1 MVLWNISGKK
11 PRGRYDHFIGFI
23 SNDNNMNNFVFF
35 PATKYVFGRGV
46 ENKVAEQLKAFGM
59 KKPLV
64 VYGKGSVVKSGLLDR
79 VKKSLDDAGIPF
91 AELGGVQPNP
101 VDSKV
106 YEGIEIANKEGIDSV
121 LAVGGG
127 SSIDTAKA
135 IAAALPYDGDFWD
148 FYVGK
153 AKVTE
158 ALPVGVILTI
168 PAAGSE
174 GSGNTVITKLE
185 GLHKLGMG
193 SDVLRPKFAL
203 MNPELTFTLPPY
215 QTAAGITDMLAH
227 IMERYF
233 SNTPNVEITDRV
245 AEGVMKAIIYEA
257 PKVIANP
264 EDYDARANIM
274 WSGTLAHNGVCS
286 GGREEDWATHGLEH
300 ELSAV
305 YDVTHGAGLA
315 VMFPAWMT
323 YAMKENPGKIAQFA
337 RRVFDVCEGDD
348 RKAAA
353 KGIEALKKFLSSIGM
368 PISMKELGIESP
380 NVSLLADKVTE
391 NKGEVFGNYIKIDR
405 SVAEKIYQLA
415 SK

>member
-1 MVLWNISGKK
+1 
-11 PRGRYDHFIGFI
+11 
-23 SNDNNMNNFVFF
+23 MNNFVFY

-46 ENKVAEQLKAFGM
+46 ENKVAEQLQAFSM
-59 KKPLV
+59 KKPLI
-64 VYGKGSVVKSGLLDR
+64 VYGKGSVVRSGLLDR
-79 VKKSLDDAGIPF
+79 VKKSLVDAGIPF

-101 VDSKV
+101 VDAKV
-106 YEGIEIANKEGIDSV
+106 YEGIELARKENIDSV

-135 IAAALPYDGDFWD
+135 IAAAIPYDGDYWD
-148 FYVGK
+148 FYSGK
-153 AKVTE
+153 AKVTK
-158 ALPVGVILTI
+158 ALPVGVVLTI

-174 GSGNTVITKLE
+174 GSGNTVITKLD
-185 GLHKLGMG
+185 GLHKIGMG
-193 SDVLRPKFAL
+193 SDKLRPRFAL

-215 QTAAGITDMLAH
+215 QTAAGITDMMAH

-233 SNTPNVEITDRV
+233 SNTPEVEITDRI
-245 AEGVMKAIIYEA
+245 AEGVMKAIIAEA

-305 YDVTHGAGLA
+305 YNVTHGAGLA

-323 YAMKENPGKIAQFA
+323 YAMKENPFKLAQFA
-337 RRVFDVCEGDD
+337 RRVFDIEEEDD
-348 RKAAA
+348 KKAAA
-353 KGIEALKKFLSSIGM
+353 LGIEALKKFLSSIGM
-368 PISMKELGIESP
+368 PTSMRQLGIENP
-380 NVSLLADKVTE
+380 DIELLAKKVTE

-405 SVAEKIYQLA
+405 DVAKDIYSLA
-415 SK
+415 K

>member
-1 MVLWNISGKK
+1 
-11 PRGRYDHFIGFI
+11 
-23 SNDNNMNNFVFF
+23 MNNFIFY
-35 PATKYVFGRGV
+35 PATKYVFGKGV
-46 ENKVAEQLKAFGM
+46 EEKVADQLSEFGM
-59 KKPLV
+59 KKPLI
-64 VYGKGSVVKSGLLDR
+64 VYGKGSVIRSGLLDR
-79 VKKSLDDAGIPF
+79 IKNSLDKSGIPY
-91 AELGGVQPNP
+91 AELSGVQPNP

-106 YEGIEIANKEGIDSV
+106 YEGIEIAKKEGIDSV

-135 IAAALPYDGDFWD
+135 IAAAIPYDGDFWD
-148 FYVGK
+148 FYCGK
-153 AKVTE
+153 ANVTK
-158 ALPVGVILTI
+158 ALPVGVVLTI

-174 GSGNTVITKLE
+174 GSGNSVITKLD

-215 QTAAGITDMLAH
+215 QTAAGITDMMAH

-245 AEGVMKAIIYEA
+245 AEGVLRAIISEA

-286 GGREEDWATHGLEH
+286 GGREEDWSTHGLEH

-323 YAMKENPGKIAQFA
+323 YALKENPGKLAQFA
-337 RRVFDVCEGDD
+337 RRVFDVKESDD
-348 RKAAA
+348 MKAAA
-353 KGIEALKKFLSSIGM
+353 LGIAALKEFLASIGM
-368 PISMKELGIESP
+368 PTSMKELGIENP
-380 NVSLLADKVTE
+380 DIELLAKKVIE
-391 NKGEVFGNYIKIDR
+391 NKGEVFGNYIEINQPIA
-405 SVAEKIYQLA
+405 AEIYTLA
-415 SK
+415 K

>member
-1 MVLWNISGKK
+1 
-11 PRGRYDHFIGFI
+11 
-23 SNDNNMNNFVFF
+23 MNNFLFY
-35 PATKYVFGRGV
+35 PATKYVFGKGV
-46 ENKVAEQLKAFGM
+46 EEKVADQLSEFGM
-59 KKPLV
+59 KKPLI
-64 VYGKGSVVKSGLLDR
+64 VYGKGSVIRSGLLDR
-79 VKKSLDDAGIPF
+79 IKNSLDKSGIPY

-106 YEGIEIANKEGIDSV
+106 YEGIEIAKKEGIDSV

-135 IAAALPYDGDFWD
+135 IAAAIPYDGDFWD
-148 FYVGK
+148 FYCGK
-153 AKVTE
+153 ANVTK
-158 ALPVGVILTI
+158 ALPVGVVLTI

-174 GSGNTVITKLE
+174 GSGNSVITKLD

-215 QTAAGITDMLAH
+215 QTAAGITDMMAH

-245 AEGVMKAIIYEA
+245 AEGVLKAIISEA

-286 GGREEDWATHGLEH
+286 GGREEDWSTHGLEH

-323 YAMKENPGKIAQFA
+323 YALKENPGKLAQFA
-337 RRVFDVCEGDD
+337 RRVFDVKESDD
-348 RKAAA
+348 MKAAA
-353 KGIEALKKFLSSIGM
+353 LGIAALKEFLASIGM
-368 PISMKELGIESP
+368 PTSMKELGIENP
-380 NVSLLADKVTE
+380 DIELLAKKVIE
-391 NKGEVFGNYIKIDR
+391 NKGEVFGNYIEINQPIA
-405 SVAEKIYQLA
+405 AEIYTLA
-415 SK
+415 K

>member
-1 MVLWNISGKK
+1 
-11 PRGRYDHFIGFI
+11 
-23 SNDNNMNNFVFF
+23 MNNFVFF
-35 PATKYVFGRGV
+35 PATKYVFGKGV
-46 ENKVAEQLKAFGM
+46 ENKVADQLQSFEM
-59 KKPLV
+59 KKPLL
-64 VYGKGSVVKSGLLDR
+64 VYGKGSVVRSGLLDR
-79 VKKSLDDAGIPF
+79 VKKSLEEAGIPY

-106 YEGIEIANKEGIDSV
+106 YEGIEIAKKEGIDSV
-121 LAVGGG
+121 LAIGGG

-135 IAAALPYDGDFWD
+135 IAAAIPYDGDFWD
-148 FYVGK
+148 FFCGK
-153 AKVTE
+153 AKVTK
-158 ALPVGVILTI
+158 ALPVGVVLTI

-174 GSGNTVITKLE
+174 GSGNTVITKLD

-215 QTAAGITDMLAH
+215 QTAAGITDMMAH

-245 AEGVMKAIIYEA
+245 AEGVLKAIITEA

-315 VMFPAWMT
+315 VMFPAWMS
-323 YAMKENPGKIAQFA
+323 YAMQENPGKIAQFA
-337 RRVFDVCEGDD
+337 RRVFNVDEADD
-348 RKAAA
+348 KKAALL
-353 KGIEALKKFLSSIGM
+353 GIEALKKFLKSIGM
-368 PISMKELGIESP
+368 PVNMKELGIDNPDVE
-380 NVSLLADKVTE
+380 LLAKKVTE
-391 NKGEVFGNYIKIDR
+391 NKGSIFGNYIKINQE
-405 SVAEKIYQLA
+405 VAEKIYKLA
-415 SK
+415 ANS

>member
-1 MVLWNISGKK
+1 
-11 PRGRYDHFIGFI
+11 
-23 SNDNNMNNFVFF
+23 MNNFLFY
-35 PATKYVFGRGV
+35 PATKYVFGKGV
-46 ENKVAEQLKAFGM
+46 EEKVADQLSEFGM
-59 KKPLV
+59 KKPLI
-64 VYGKGSVVKSGLLDR
+64 VYGKGSVIRSGLLDR
-79 VKKSLDDAGIPF
+79 IKNSLEKSSIPY

-106 YEGIEIANKEGIDSV
+106 YEGIEIAKKEGIDSV

-135 IAAALPYDGDFWD
+135 IAAAIPYDGDFWD
-148 FYVGK
+148 FYCGK
-153 AKVTE
+153 ANVTK
-158 ALPVGVILTI
+158 ALPVGVVLTI

-174 GSGNTVITKLE
+174 GSGNSVITKLD

-215 QTAAGITDMLAH
+215 QTAAGITDMMAH

-245 AEGVMKAIIYEA
+245 AEGVLKAIISEA

-286 GGREEDWATHGLEH
+286 GGREEDWSTHGLEH

-323 YAMKENPGKIAQFA
+323 YALKENPGKLALFA
-337 RRVFDVCEGDD
+337 RRVFDVKESDD
-348 RKAAA
+348 MKAAA
-353 KGIEALKKFLSSIGM
+353 LGIAALKEFLASIGM
-368 PISMKELGIESP
+368 PTSMKELGIENP
-380 NVSLLADKVTE
+380 DIELLAKKVIE
-391 NKGEVFGNYIKIDR
+391 NKGEVFGNYIEINQPIA
-405 SVAEKIYQLA
+405 AEIYTLA
-415 SK
+415 K

>member
-1 MVLWNISGKK
+1 
-11 PRGRYDHFIGFI
+11 
-23 SNDNNMNNFVFF
+23 MNNFVFF

-46 ENKVAEQLKAFGM
+46 ENKVAEELEAFGM

-64 VYGKGSVVKSGLLDR
+64 VYGKGSVIKSGLLDR
-79 VKKSLDDAGIPF
+79 VKKSLDNAGIPF

-106 YEGIEIANKEGIDSV
+106 YEGIEIAKKEGIDSV

-135 IAAALPYDGDFWD
+135 IAAAIPYGGDFWD
-148 FYVGK
+148 FFCGK
-153 AKVTE
+153 SKVKK
-158 ALPVGVILTI
+158 ALPVGVVLTI

-174 GSGNTVITKLE
+174 GSGNTVITKLD

-215 QTAAGITDMLAH
+215 QTAAGITDMMAH

-233 SNTPNVEITDRV
+233 SNTPEVEITDRI
-245 AEGVMKAIIYEA
+245 AEGLLKAIITEA
-257 PKVIANP
+257 PKVIADP
-264 EDYDARANIM
+264 ENYDARANIM

-323 YAMKENPGKIAQFA
+323 YAMQENPGKLAQFA
-337 RRVFDVCEGDD
+337 RRVFDVEEPED

-353 KGIEALKKFLSSIGM
+353 EGIVKLKNFFSSIGM
-368 PISMKELGIESP
+368 PVSMKELGIENP
-380 NVSLLADKVTE
+380 DVKLLAEKVTD
-391 NKGEVFGNYIKIDR
+391 NKGKVFGNYIKIDR
-405 SVAEKIYQLA
+405 DIAEKIYSIA
-415 SK
+415 VK

>member
-1 MVLWNISGKK
+1 
-11 PRGRYDHFIGFI
+11 
-23 SNDNNMNNFVFF
+23 MNNFTFY
-35 PATKYVFGRGV
+35 PATKYVFGKGV
-46 ENKVAEQLKAFGM
+46 EEKVADQLLAFGM
-59 KKPLV
+59 RKPLI
-64 VYGKGSVVKSGLLDR
+64 VYGKGSVIRSGLLDR
-79 VKKSLDDAGIPF
+79 IKKSLEKSGIPYS
-91 AELGGVQPNP
+91 ELGGVQPNP

-106 YEGIEIANKEGIDSV
+106 YEGIEIVKNEGVDSV

-135 IAAALPYDGDFWD
+135 IAAAIPYDGDFWD
-148 FYVGK
+148 FYCGK
-153 AKVTE
+153 AKVTK
-158 ALPVGVILTI
+158 ALPVGVVLTI

-174 GSGNTVITKLE
+174 GSGNTVITKLD

-203 MNPELTFTLPPY
+203 MNPELTFTLHPY
-215 QTAAGITDMLAH
+215 QTAAGITDMMAH

-245 AEGVMKAIIYEA
+245 AEGVLKAIISEA

-323 YAMKENPGKIAQFA
+323 YALKENPGKLAQFA
-337 RRVFDVCEGDD
+337 RRVFDVKESDD
-348 RKAAA
+348 VKAAA
-353 KGIEALKKFLSSIGM
+353 LGIASLKKFLTSIGM
-368 PISMKELGIESP
+368 PTSMKELGIENP
-380 NVSLLADKVTE
+380 DIELLAKKVTE
-391 NKGEVFGNYIKIDR
+391 NKGEVFGNYIKINQPI
-405 SVAEKIYQLA
+405 AEEIYTLA
-415 SK
+415 K